1 MNQLEMITK
10 PTPTDTA
17 YSFTFQRK
25 EIHIHN
31 WKIHVLKL
39 GEERVQN
46 RTLLKTGLCI
56 QAARLKL
63 GAVVALLGLLLLE
76 LAGEVREPRA
86 EGAHE
91 VLLLVL
97 QQGRGAVLDLVQR
110 LHLERKPRCDDVQFQ
125 LRENVMTCCRN
136 FGRFKM

>member
-1 MNQLEMITK
+1 M
-10 PTPTDTA
+10 
-17 YSFTFQRK
+17 
-25 EIHIHN
+25 
-31 WKIHVLKL
+31 
-39 GEERVQN
+39 QN
-46 RTLLKTGLCI
+46 RTLLKTTLCI

-110 LHLERKPRCDDVQFQ
+110 LHLERTPRCDDVQFQ
-125 LRENVMTCCRN
+125 LRENVMTCSAARKRDDMLPE
-136 FGRFKM
+136 FRQIQDVFSKDIMQIR

>member
-1 MNQLEMITK
+1 M
-10 PTPTDTA
+10 
-17 YSFTFQRK
+17 
-25 EIHIHN
+25 
-31 WKIHVLKL
+31 
-39 GEERVQN
+39 QN

-91 VLLLVL
+91 VL
-97 QQGRGAVLDLVQR
+97 G
-110 LHLERKPRCDDVQFQ
+110 EK
-125 LRENVMTCCRN
+125 
-136 FGRFKM
+136 